1 MEKVYTVALAGNP
14 NVGKSTIFNNLTGM
28 HQHTGNWTGKTVGN
42 AIGKTTINEQEFNF
56 VDIPGTYSIM
66 SNSEEE
72 EIARDYICFG
82 NPDVTVIVVDS
93 TCLERNLNLVFQ
105 IMEITDKI
113 IVCVNLLD
121 EAKNKKIKINLNKLS
136 ELLGV
141 PVVGTT
147 ARNKKTLEKLKNTIY
162 KICNE
167 EIECKPN
174 EIKYNKEIE
183 DKIYEIK
190 EKLVEINEKE
200 KISENRGFIE
210 DIETNDKQI
219 SSKLYRWISLKL
231 IDGEEKILDSIQKN
245 LNIDLK
251 NKLIQEE
258 VQNAKESLKKEKVNS
273 NNFKD
278 KIVSNIM
285 RRAEEISK
293 NVCIFEDKNYG
304 ERDRKIDK
312 ILTSK
317 KLGIP
322 IMILFLGLIF
332 WITIIGAN
340 YPSNMLFSFFSW
352 LQNILIKLA
361 DKINCP
367 TWISSMLINGV
378 YQTLTWIISVMLPPM
393 AIFFPLFTILED
405 LGYLPRIA
413 FNMDGFFKKACCSGK
428 QMITMCM
435 GFGCNAC
442 GVTGCRIID
451 SPRERLIAILT
462 NNFVPCNGRFPFLIS
477 ISTIFIAGLFSGKN
491 GFLSSIIATL
501 SVILVI
507 ILGIFLTLII
517 SRLLSKTILKGIP
530 SSFVLELP
538 PYRKPQ
544 FGKILVRSILDRTL
558 FVLGRAVLVA
568 APAGLVIWILANV
581 GINGES
587 LLNIIA
593 SFLNPF
599 AKLMGLDGYI
609 LTAFILGIPANEIVL
624 PIILMCYLKGT
635 QLMNIEDIMTIGNI
649 LIQNGWTLLTAINV
663 MLFTILH
670 FPCATTLLT
679 IKKETKSNKWT
690 LISFAIPTICGIILC
705 MITNLIWNIFSVLVL

>member
-1 MEKVYTVALAGNP
+1 MENTYTVALAGNP
-14 NVGKSTIFNNLTGM
+14 NVGKSTIFNSLTGM
-28 HQHTGNWTGKTVGN
+28 HQHTGNWTGKTVAN
-42 AIGKTTINEQEFNF
+42 ATGKSIIKDKEFTF

-105 IMEITDKI
+105 IMEITDNI

-121 EAKNKKIKINLNKLS
+121 EAKKKKIKINLKKL
-136 ELLGV
+136 EQLLGV

-147 ARNKKTLEKLKNTIY
+147 ARDKRTLEKLKDTIY
-162 KICNE
+162 KVCTGEVIPC
-167 EIECKPN
+167 PN
-174 EIKYNKEIE
+174 EVEYSSKIE
-183 DKIYEIK
+183 ENINLLEEKLSEIYEQDTQTEYRSATTVI
-190 EKLVEINEKE
+190 ENE
-200 KISENRGFIE
+200 KIS
-210 DIETNDKQI
+210 K
-219 SSKLYRWISLKL
+219 KLYKWISLKL
-231 IDGEEKILDSIQKN
+231 IDGEEKILNSIKN
-245 LNIDLK
+245 HLNIDFESED
-251 NKLIQEE
+251 IQSCLSNVKQQLE
-258 VQNAKESLKKEKVNS
+258 KEDITT

-278 KIVSNIM
+278 KIVADIM
-285 RRAEEISK
+285 KKAEEVSK
-293 NVCIFEDKNYG
+293 EVCTFENKDYSA
-304 ERDRKIDK
+304 RDRKIDK

-317 KLGIP
+317 KFGIP

-332 WITIIGAN
+332 WITIVGAN
-340 YPSNMLFSFFSW
+340 YPSQVLFSLFNWIQDKLVIFAEYVHSPEW
-352 LQNILIKLA
+352 LSN
-361 DKINCP
+361 
-367 TWISSMLINGV
+367 MLINGV
-378 YQTLTWIISVMLPPM
+378 YQTLTWIIAVMLPPM

-477 ISTIFIAGLFSGKN
+477 IATIFIAGAYAGSN
-491 GFLSSIIATL
+491 GFLSSILSTF
-501 SVILVI
+501 SVIVVI
-507 ILGIFLTLII
+507 IFGIFLTLII
-517 SRLLSKTILKGIP
+517 SKILSNTILKGMP
-530 SSFVLELP
+530 SSMVLELP

-544 FGKILVRSILDRTL
+544 FGKILVRSIFDRTL
-558 FVLGRAVLVA
+558 FVLGRAISVA

-581 GINGES
+581 GINGAS
-587 LLNIIA
+587 LLSIIA
-593 SFLNPF
+593 NFLNPF

-609 LTAFILGIPANEIVL
+609 LTAFILGMPANEIVL
-624 PIILMCYLKGT
+624 PIILMCYLKGGA
-635 QLMNIEDIMTIGNI
+635 LVNIEDTVQIGQI
-649 LIQNGWTLLTAINV
+649 LIQNGWNMITAMNV

-670 FPCATTLLT
+670 FPCTTTLLT
-679 IKKETKSNKWT
+679 IKKETGSWKWT
-690 LISFAIPTICGIILC
+690 GFAFVIPTVCGIVLC
-705 MITNLIWNIFSVLVL
+705 MCTTFVYNVLNLVL

>member
-1 MEKVYTVALAGNP
+1 MENTYTVALAGNP

-28 HQHTGNWTGKTVGN
+28 HQHTGNWTGKTVANATGN
-42 AIGKTTINEQEFNF
+42 LMIKDEKFNL

-66 SNSEEE
+66 SNSQEE
-72 EIARDYICFG
+72 EIARDYICFEK
-82 NPDVTVIVVDS
+82 PDTTIIVVDS

-105 IMEITDKI
+105 IMEITDNI

-121 EAKNKKIKINLNKLS
+121 EAKKKKIHINLKKLE

-147 ARNKKTLEKLKNTIY
+147 ARDKRTLENLKNTIY
-162 KICNE
+162 KVCKK
-167 EIECKPN
+167 EIIPN
-174 EIKYNKEIE
+174 PKKIKYSSQIE
-183 DKIYEIK
+183 ENIDILEQELINTYE
-190 EKLVEINEKE
+190 ENEQE
-200 KISENRGFIE
+200 NYRGIPLALEENKISE
-210 DIETNDKQI
+210 
-219 SSKLYRWISLKL
+219 KLYRWISIKI
-231 IDGEEKILDSIQKN
+231 IDGEEKILETIQQKFNINLEAENIKECTTHIKN
-245 LNIDLK
+245 NLEKSGIT
-251 NKLIQEE
+251 NK
-258 VQNAKESLKKEKVNS
+258 
-273 NNFKD
+273 NFKD
-278 KIVSNIM
+278 KIVSNIVKK
-285 RRAEEISK
+285 AEEVSQE
-293 NVCIFEDKNYG
+293 VCSFEDRDYSG
-304 ERDRKIDK
+304 RDRKIDK

-317 KLGIP
+317 KFGIP

-332 WITIIGAN
+332 WLTIVGAN
-340 YPSNMLFSFFSW
+340 YPSELLFNLFNSI
-352 LQNILIKLA
+352 QIKL
-361 DKINCP
+361 INFANYIHCP
-367 TWISSMLINGV
+367 QWLSDMLINGI
-378 YQTLTWIISVMLPPM
+378 YQTLTWIIAVMLPPM

-477 ISTIFIAGLFSGKN
+477 IATIFIAGAYSAGN
-491 GFLSSIIATL
+491 GFLSSILSTL
-501 SVILVI
+501 AVI
-507 ILGIFLTLII
+507 IVIIFGIFLTLII
-517 SRLLSKTILKGIP
+517 SKILSNTILKGMP
-530 SSFVLELP
+530 SSIVLELP

-544 FGKILVRSILDRTL
+544 FGKILVRSIFDRTL
-558 FVLGRAVLVA
+558 FILGRAISVA
-568 APAGLVIWILANV
+568 APAGLVIWLLANI

-587 LLNIIA
+587 LLTIIA
-593 SFLNPF
+593 NFLNPF

-624 PIILMCYLKGT
+624 PIILMCYLKGEA
-635 QLMNIEDIMTIGNI
+635 LVKIEDTIQIGQI
-649 LIQNGWTLLTAINV
+649 LIQNGWNMLTAMNV

-679 IKKETKSNKWT
+679 IKKETNSWKWT
-690 LISFAIPTICGIILC
+690 EIAFLLPTLCGIILC
-705 MITNLIWNIFSVLVL
+705 MCTTLAYNVILLIN